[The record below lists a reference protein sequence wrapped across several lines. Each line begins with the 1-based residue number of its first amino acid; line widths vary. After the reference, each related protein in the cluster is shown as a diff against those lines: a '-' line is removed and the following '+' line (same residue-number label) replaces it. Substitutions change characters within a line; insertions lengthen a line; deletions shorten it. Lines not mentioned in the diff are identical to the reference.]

1 MNTKALVKHALRD
14 RGVDSID
21 SEKLVIEIIQY
32 CEAGDLSAAR
42 QTIPI
47 DNQAVSDRIV
57 QEIVM
62 ESGEVTNEAVH
73 KQMPLIRDET
83 DLGKVGDIHYFIPD
97 IGDGM
102 VRLEKKQ
109 FDFAGFDDD
118 GTSKIGW
125 ATLDSI
131 ELPENHLGR
140 IVRLAEDY
148 GEDQFIL

>member
-1 MNTKALVKHALRD
+1 MNTKALVEHALRD

-21 SEKLVIEIIQY
+21 PDKLLIEIIQY
-32 CEAGDLSAAR
+32 CESEDLSAAR
-42 QTIPI
+42 QVVPI
-47 DNQAVSDRIV
+47 DNQAVADRIV

-62 ESGEVTNEAVH
+62 ESGEVTNEAVR

-83 DLGKVGDIHYFIPD
+83 DLGKVGNIHYFIPD

-109 FDFAGFDDD
+109 FDFAGFNDD
-118 GTSKIGW
+118 GTSKTGW

-131 ELPENHLGR
+131 ELPEDHLER
-140 IVRLAEDY
+140 ISRLAEDY
-148 GEDQFIL
+148 GEDPFIL